1 MYRTERTP
9 ILICPWRLWGE
20 TKNKKYEETMRLRNR
35 ETCESEKS
43 IEEDML
49 GRRELCLQGTQSK
62 E

>member
-1 MYRTERTP
+1 MYQTERTP

-20 TKNKKYEETMRLRNR
+20 RKNKKYEVTMGARNR
-35 ETCESEKS
+35 EICESENLT
-43 IEEDML
+43 EEGML